1 MKSLLNNISFK
12 TDDGKLTEMFLTK
25 AEAIA
30 KKLNDGSRNIDI
42 STTQYRKFY
51 DKILELTEKSEGL
64 SEKDFKNKILPFVK
78 MVVSKVAY
86 SKSRKHCGNNFE
98 MLMKESIKK
107 VNSEEEL
114 KNFKLFLESIIGF
127 MPKK

>member
-1 MKSLLNNISFK
+1 MKSLLSNISFK

-25 AEAIA
+25 AEEIA
-30 KKLNDGSRNIDI
+30 KKLNDGGRNVDI

-51 DKILELTEKSEGL
+51 DKVLEL
-64 SEKDFKNKILPFVK
+64 SEKAEGLDKKDFDNKILPFVK

-86 SKSRKHCGNNFE
+86 SKSRRHCGNNFE
-98 MLMKESIKK
+98 MLMKDSIKK

-114 KNFKLFLESIIGF
+114 RNFKLFLESIIGF

>member
-86 SKSRKHCGNNFE
+86 SKSRRHCGNNFE

>member
-1 MKSLLNNISFK
+1 MKSLLSNISFK

-25 AEAIA
+25 AEEIA
-30 KKLNDGSRNIDI
+30 KKLNDGGRNIDI

-51 DKILELTEKSEGL
+51 DKVLEL
-64 SEKDFKNKILPFVK
+64 SEKAEGLDKKDFDNKILPFVK

-86 SKSRKHCGNNFE
+86 SKSRRHCGNNFE
-98 MLMKESIKK
+98 MLMKDSIKK

-114 KNFKLFLESIIGF
+114 RNFKLFLESIIGF